1 MVNALLITKVHYLVD
16 IVGGFV
22 FSVWLYRTALRFV
35 VYIDKAMSLPYVAG
49 KWLSKKCCTK
59 NTQDSAQ

>member
-1 MVNALLITKVHYLVD
+1 MINVLLITKVHYLVD

-49 KWLSKKCCTK
+49 K
-59 NTQDSAQ
+59 